1 MTPLLTTG
9 DAVGILI
16 IIVFW
21 AAFVTLL
28 GIAIGRRISRR
39 K

>member
-16 IIVFW
+16 IIVLW
-21 AAFVTLL
+21 VGLVTLF
-28 GIAIGRRISRR
+28 GVWVGRRISRR